1 MAIERRRTSA
11 SSGVR
16 SGTRTPYRTDVRRT
30 LPVGPGPADGHLP
43 YHPPLRGRVGACVPT
58 PKLPA
63 LTAFS
68 PPSLCVPPGGLA
80 GPGAWCAG
88 PPPASSVVRGAVS
101 RRAWSGRFVPPF
113 SCCCGPVSLSP
124 LSVMS
129 RDIVDGCFKTSETD
143 RATQLTDVS
152 RHHEPTESF
161 PTERSGVQSRHALGK
176 GHRISDDDPV
186 AGTSSQRSV
195 LGTLRHWYTPAA
207 IFPSLHHYKSSF
219 AGADALA
226 AVTLLAIAVPEQ
238 LATSRLAGMPPVTAF
253 YAFIAGTLLFAILG
267 SNPQL
272 SVGADSTI
280 APLFAVGI
288 AHLASTDSARYI
300 DLVGILAVMTG
311 VIVVLVGLL
320 RLGWIANF
328 LSAPIITGFL
338 AGVAG
343 IIVVHQL
350 PDLLGLSSISG
361 STLHRIG
368 TVAGRL
374 DHTNGWAFGI
384 GVITFVVVAAA
395 ERVNRKLPGA
405 LVALIGSTIVVGT
418 LGLHS
423 HGVAVLGSFAH
434 GAPRFGL
441 EGLSWSALGSVIPIA
456 AVVALVVLSQS
467 AATTRAFADQGGY
480 EVDVGRD
487 FVGVGAGSILAGLC
501 GSFPVNAS
509 PARTAIVASS
519 GGRTQAAGLGAAAA
533 LALLIPASSLLKDV
547 PLATLA
553 GVLIFVAT
561 RIFHIRDV
569 VSIAHFDLFEFGLT
583 VITLLTVALVG
594 VEQGIGVAVG
604 LAVLDRTRLT
614 AHPQLHV
621 LGRIAGTT
629 SWAPLSSAANATQ
642 VPGVLVVLF
651 ATPLWYANAVHFKA
665 EVDRALARAIGTSEL
680 LVLDAL
686 GMSDIDYTGSR
697 ALRGVLD
704 KLDRDHVEVA
714 VARSGSHLRQGLA
727 RSGLLERIGS
737 DRFFPSVG
745 EAVTA
750 LGPKAT
756 DN

>member
-1 MAIERRRTSA
+1 MTSRQSRLPLQATIVRVA
-11 SSGVR
+11 SR
-16 SGTRTPYRTDVRRT
+16 
-30 LPVGPGPADGHLP
+30 
-43 YHPPLRGRVGACVPT
+43 
-58 PKLPA
+58 
-63 LTAFS
+63 
-68 PPSLCVPPGGLA
+68 SLCK
-80 GPGAWCAG
+80 C
-88 PPPASSVVRGAVS
+88 
-101 RRAWSGRFVPPF
+101 
-113 SCCCGPVSLSP
+113 
-124 LSVMS
+124 
-129 RDIVDGCFKTSETD
+129 
-143 RATQLTDVS
+143 
-152 RHHEPTESF
+152 PT
-161 PTERSGVQSRHALGK
+161 
-176 GHRISDDDPV
+176 ISDDDPV
-186 AGTSSQRSV
+186 AATSPHRPV
-195 LGTLRHWYTPAA
+195 LGTPGHRYKLPAV
-207 IFPSLHHYKSSF
+207 FSSLHNYKSSF

-253 YAFIAGTLLFAILG
+253 YAFIAGTLLFAVLG

-288 AHLASTDSARYI
+288 AHLASTNSARYV
-300 DLVGILAVMTG
+300 DLIGLLAVMTG

-338 AGVAG
+338 AGVAV

-350 PDLLGLSSISG
+350 PDLLGIPSISG
-361 STLHRIG
+361 STLHRLE
-368 TVAGRL
+368 TVVGRL
-374 DHTNGWAFGI
+374 GHTNAWALGI
-384 GVITFVVVAAA
+384 GVSTFVVVAVS
-395 ERVNRKLPGA
+395 ERIDRKLPGA
-405 LVALIGSTIVVGT
+405 LVALIGSTIVVGG

-423 HGVAVLGSFAH
+423 DGVAVLGSFAH

-441 EGLSWSALGSVIPIA
+441 DGLSWSALGSVFPVA

-480 EVDVGRD
+480 EVNVGRD

-561 RIFHIRDV
+561 RIFHLRDV

-604 LAVLDRTRLT
+604 LAVLDRTRLS
-614 AHPQLHV
+614 AHPQMHV

-629 SWAPLSSAANATQ
+629 SWAPLSSAANVDQ
-642 VPGVLVVLF
+642 VPEVLVVLF
-651 ATPLWYANAVHFKA
+651 ATPLWYANAIHFKA
-665 EVDRALARAIGTSEL
+665 EVDRTLARAEEMPKL

-704 KLDRDHVEVA
+704 QLDRDRVEVA
-714 VARSGSHLRQGLA
+714 VARSGSRLRQGLA

-750 LGPKAT
+750 LGPKSS
-756 DN
+756 DS

>member
-1 MAIERRRTSA
+1 LDT
-11 SSGVR
+11 
-16 SGTRTPYRTDVRRT
+16 
-30 LPVGPGPADGHLP
+30 
-43 YHPPLRGRVGACVPT
+43 
-58 PKLPA
+58 
-63 LTAFS
+63 
-68 PPSLCVPPGGLA
+68 
-80 GPGAWCAG
+80 
-88 PPPASSVVRGAVS
+88 
-101 RRAWSGRFVPPF
+101 
-113 SCCCGPVSLSP
+113 
-124 LSVMS
+124 
-129 RDIVDGCFKTSETD
+129 
-143 RATQLTDVS
+143 
-152 RHHEPTESF
+152 
-161 PTERSGVQSRHALGK
+161 
-176 GHRISDDDPV
+176 ISDNDPV
-186 AGTSSQRSV
+186 AATSSHRSV
-195 LGTLRHWYTPAA
+195 PGTHGHSYKPPA
-207 IFPSLHHYKSSF
+207 IFLSLHNYKSSF

-238 LATSRLAGMPPVTAF
+238 LATSRLAGMPPVSAF
-253 YAFIAGTLLFAILG
+253 YAFIAGTLLFAVLG

-300 DLVGILAVMTG
+300 DLIGILAVMTG

-338 AGVAG
+338 AGVAV
-343 IIVVHQL
+343 IIAVHQL
-350 PDLLGLSSISG
+350 PDLLGLPSVSG

-374 DHTNGWAFGI
+374 DHTNGWALGI
-384 GVITFVVVAAA
+384 GVITFVVVAGA
-395 ERVNRKLPGA
+395 ERIDRKLPGA
-405 LVALIGSTIVVGT
+405 LVALIGSTILVGG

-441 EGLSWSALGSVIPIA
+441 VGLSWSALGSVVPIA

-480 EVDVGRD
+480 EVNVGRD

-561 RIFHIRDV
+561 RIFHVREL

-583 VITLLTVALVG
+583 LVTLLTVALVG

-604 LAVLDRTRLT
+604 LAVLDRTRLS
-614 AHPQLHV
+614 ARPQLHL
-621 LGRIAGTT
+621 LGCIAGTT
-629 SWAPLSSAANATQ
+629 SWAPLSIAANAAQ

-651 ATPLWYANAVHFKA
+651 ATPLWYANAIHFKA
-665 EVDRALARAIGTSEL
+665 EVDRALARAVGTPKL
-680 LVLDAL
+680 FVLDAL
-686 GMSDIDYTGSR
+686 GMSDIDYTGTR

-704 KLDRDHVEVA
+704 QLDRDHVEVA
-714 VARSGSHLRQGLA
+714 VARAGTHLRQGLT
-727 RSGLLERIGS
+727 RSGLLERIGPE
-737 DRFFPSVG
+737 RFFPSVG
-745 EAVTA
+745 EAVAT
-750 LGPKAT
+750 LGPKSSAS
-756 DN
+756 